1 MAPLRLLCEGNAGR
15 SEVQGHNNICIRS
28 EKKTEVIVLDYEKIC
43 SLIR

>member
-28 EKKTEVIVLDYEKIC
+28 EKTKVMVLDYEKIY